1 MTAILSELADLAE
14 LLRVQLI
21 RALLRPEPE
30 PEVGVVPAGPPF
42 AASSYARARLL
53 HQLHATGLAD
63 PPEAVRPASPR

>member
-14 LLRVQLI
+14 LLRAQLI
-21 RALLRPEPE
+21 CALRRPAPE
-30 PEVGVVPAGPPF
+30 SEVAVMPAGPPF

-63 PPEAVRPASPR
+63 PPEGPRS